1 MKKSDV
7 DSVILKLTEAYPDAR
22 PELHYQNPYEL
33 IVAVILSA
41 QCTDKRVN
49 TVTPGFFAKYPTVH
63 DLAVAEMGEVEE
75 IVRPCGFYRNKAR
88 NLVAMASKV
97 VADFGGEVPSTLQE
111 LQSLAGVGRK
121 TANVVYSVAFEG
133 DAIAVDTHV
142 FRVANRI
149 GLAKAKDVFKTE
161 QDLMAVI
168 PKRLWGKAHHL
179 LIFHGRRVCKA
190 RKPACNLCSIKD
202 LCEAYGGQN
211 V

>member
-1 MKKSDV
+1 M
-7 DSVILKLTEAYPDAR
+7 KLTEAYPDAR